1 MNNFVVKDANQACA
15 RIAYKFSDVS
25 AIYPITPSSPMA
37 EYCDELYVAGEKN
50 LFGQPLKIVEM
61 QSEAGAAGAMH
72 GSLVEGALTTTFT
85 ASQGLLLMVPN
96 MFKMAGEQL
105 PAVMHVSARA
115 VATHALSIFGDHS
128 DVMATRSTGFS
139 YIVSNNAQEAQ
150 DMAAIAHMSAI
161 KSSLPFM
168 HFFDGFRT
176 SHEIQK
182 YVELTDEQLNK
193 LLPKKQIENFRQ
205 RALNPQ
211 NPVQMGTAQNPDVF
225 FQNREAAN
233 VQYNKVLGNVV
244 DSFKEFEQITGR
256 HYAPFEYVGSK
267 DAKYVIVAM
276 GSACETIEEF
286 ISKINQSNCEE
297 EFKQIGLIKVRLY
310 RPFSIEHFKKALPKT
325 VQKISV
331 LDRTKESGALGEPL
345 YLDVVTALKQ
355 LNIGVEVVGGRY
367 GLGSKEFD
375 SENVASVY
383 ENLMQNKSKNNFTVG
398 INDDVTKLSLN
409 PSKKLYKIYQNSEKN
424 NKSDYEMLFYGLG
437 SDGTVSANKNSIKM
451 IGMNTNKFVQ
461 GYFEYD
467 SKKSGSLTVS
477 HLRVSNKP
485 IKKIYEVKRADFIAI
500 HNYSFLNRF
509 DILSR
514 LGENGVVLLNTALNE
529 SELNENLPNY
539 FKKKLIESKA
549 KLYIIDAGKS
559 ARELGLGN
567 KINVIMQSAFFYT
580 SEIIP
585 FNNFLSQNEIAI
597 RKTYGRKGEEVVK
610 ANINAMKEGSKVIK
624 VDLAKLSYND
634 VEDEIEKLSPE
645 NKGELLDEANCKYN
659 EEIIKT
665 IAYRKGNDLP
675 VSAFS
680 SNGAVP
686 TDTSKFEKRG
696 IAEFIPCWKKENCI
710 QCGRCALVCPH
721 AAIRAVNVKEE
732 NLKDAPASFET
743 VNTIGAKGDKYRVQV
758 SPLDCTGCGVCASV
772 CPAKNKALVMT
783 LARDLQQEKENY
795 AFSEKVEKDKTIFS
809 KFTTKGNQFE
819 KPLFQFSGACA
830 GCGETP
836 YIKLATTLF
845 GENMIIANATGC
857 SSIYGG
863 SYPTCPYSK
872 SKNGFGPAW
881 ANSLFEDNAE
891 FGLGIALASKTKKAR
906 LKSLLSDFD
915 FNDEKLNEL
924 KLKFIDNENSLSND
938 EAKTIIE
945 ALEKFDNV
953 KEILN
958 LKDEFYKKSIWMF
971 GGDGWAY
978 DIGYGGLDHIL
989 NSNENVNILVLDT
1002 EVYSNTGGQAS
1013 KSTSRGAVAKFAASG
1028 KTGKKKDL
1036 GLIAIASQNAYVA
1049 KVSMGANYEQTI
1061 KAFKEA
1067 EEFDGPSLIIAYAPC
1082 VAHGINMSNTQE
1094 EMSRAVQSGY
1104 WELYRYNPQTKTFN
1118 FDSDEPTMEYEEF
1131 LKGETRF
1138 SATMKANPE
1147 RAKVLFEQSKQD
1159 AIERREILKKL
1170 TK

>member
-1 MNNFVVKDANQACA
+1 MKNFIVKDANQACA
-15 RIAYKFSDVS
+15 KIAYKFSDVS

-72 GSLVEGALTTTFT
+72 GSLIEGALTTTFT
-85 ASQGLLLMVPN
+85 ASQGLLLMIPN

-115 VATHALSIFGDHS
+115 VASHALSIFGDHS
-128 DVMATRSTGFS
+128 DVMSTRSTGFS
-139 YIVSNNAQEAQ
+139 YICSNNAQEAQ
-150 DMAAIAHMSAI
+150 DIAAIAHISAI

-182 YVELTDEQLNK
+182 FVELTDAELIQ
-193 LLPKKQIENFRQ
+193 LLPKKEIEMFRQ

-211 NPVQMGTAQNPDVF
+211 NPTQMGTAQNPDVF

-233 VQYNKVLGNVV
+233 VRYNQVLNNVLN
-244 DSFKEFEQITGR
+244 SFEEFEKVTGR
-256 HYAPFEYVGSK
+256 HYAPFEYVGSS
-267 DAKYVIVAM
+267 DAEQIVIAM
-276 GSACETIEEF
+276 GSACETIEDF
-286 ISKINQSNCEE
+286 ITKILNSDCDE
-297 EFKQIGLIKVRLY
+297 KYKKIGLVKVRLY
-310 RPFSIEHFKKALPKT
+310 RPFSIKHFESVLPKS
-325 VQKISV
+325 VKKISV

-355 LNIGVEVVGGRY
+355 LGKNIDVVGGRY

-375 SENVASVY
+375 SENVASIY
-383 ENLMQNKSKNNFTVG
+383 ENLLDSSSKNNFTVG
-398 INDDVTKLSLN
+398 INDDVTNLSL
-409 PSKKLYKIYQNSEKN
+409 SKSKYLFDIYQKVEDSGKL
-424 NKSDYEMLFYGLG
+424 DYEMLFYGLG

-451 IGMNTNKFVQ
+451 IGTCTDKFVQ

-477 HLRVSNKP
+477 HLRVSDQP
-485 IKKIYEVKRADFIAI
+485 IKKIYEVKKAEFIAI

-509 DILSR
+509 NTLER
-514 LGENGVVLLNTALNE
+514 LTNNGVVLLNTAL
-529 SELNENLPNY
+529 SEEALNDNLPNY
-539 FKKKLIESKA
+539 FKKQLISKNA
-549 KLYIIDAGKS
+549 NLYIIDAGLS
-559 ARELGLGN
+559 ARNLGLGN

-580 SEIIP
+580 SKIIP
-585 FNNFLSQNEIAI
+585 FEDFLTRNEIAI
-597 RKTYGRKGEEVVK
+597 RKTYGRKGEQVVN
-610 ANINAMKEGSKVIK
+610 ANIDAMKEGSKVIK
-624 VDLAKLSYND
+624 VDVKKLSY
-634 VEDEIEKLSPE
+634 VEEENELENITPNNKSEI
-645 NKGELLDEANCKYN
+645 LDEKTSEFN
-659 EEIIKT
+659 EKVIKT
-665 IAYRKGNDLP
+665 IAFRKGNDLP
-675 VSAFS
+675 VSTFS
-680 SNGAVP
+680 ADGKVP

-721 AAIRAVNVKEE
+721 AAIRAINVKEE
-732 NLKDAPASFET
+732 NLKDAPNSFEI
-743 VNTIGAKGDKYRVQV
+743 VNTIGAKGDKYRIQV
-758 SPLDCTGCGVCASV
+758 SPLDCTGCGVCANV
-772 CPAKNKALVMT
+772 CPAKNKALEMK
-783 LARDLQQEKENY
+783 LAKDLEQEKENY
-795 AFSEKVEKDKTIFS
+795 AFSEKVEKEKTIFS

-872 SKNGFGPAW
+872 SKNGYGPAW

-891 FGLGIALASKTKKAR
+891 FGLGIALASKTKK
-906 LKSLLSDFD
+906 
-915 FNDEKLNEL
+915 EKLKNLLLNHDFENNDLNNL
-924 KLKFIDNENSLSND
+924 KERFINNDNSLSND
-938 EAKTIIE
+938 EANELIT
-945 ALEKFDNV
+945 ALTKQNA
-953 KEILN
+953 KEILI
-958 LKDEFYKKSIWMF
+958 LKDELFKKSIWMF

-978 DIGYGGLDHIL
+978 DIGYGGLDHVL

-1036 GLIAIASQNAYVA
+1036 GLIAIANQNAYVA

-1061 KAFKEA
+1061 RAFKEA
-1067 EEFDGPSLIIAYAPC
+1067 EEFNGPSLIIAYAPC
-1082 VAHGINMSNTQE
+1082 VAHGINLANAQD
-1094 EMSRAVQSGY
+1094 EMNRAVKSGY
-1104 WELYRYNPQTKTFN
+1104 WELYRYNPETKTLS
-1118 FDSDEPTMEYEEF
+1118 FDSDEPSMEYEEF

-1147 RAKVLFEQSKQD
+1147 KAKILFEQSKAD
-1159 AIERREILKKL
+1159 AISRRELLKKL
-1170 TK
+1170 SN